1 MANIVQQFG
10 NAVQKTCTKDPL
22 KARRLLRIGY
32 HAKICSSNS
41 RLENSTAQP
50 DWRRGAQHRRWW
62 RRWIILMKRSW

>member
-32 HAKICSSNS
+32 HAKKSAVQIRAWKTQQRSQTGGAEHNIGDGGAAGSS
-41 RLENSTAQP
+41 
-50 DWRRGAQHRRWW
+50 
-62 RRWIILMKRSW
+62 

>member
-32 HAKICSSNS
+32 HAKNLQFKFAPGKLNIGDGGAAGSS
-41 RLENSTAQP
+41 
-50 DWRRGAQHRRWW
+50 
-62 RRWIILMKRSW
+62 

>member
-32 HAKICSSNS
+32 HAKN
-41 RLENSTAQP
+41 LQFKFAPGNSTAQP
-50 DWRRGAQHRRWW
+50 DWRRC
-62 RRWIILMKRSW
+62 

>member
-32 HAKICSSNS
+32 HAKIRAWKTQQRSQTGGAEHNIGDGGAAGSS
-41 RLENSTAQP
+41 
-50 DWRRGAQHRRWW
+50 
-62 RRWIILMKRSW
+62 